1 MCYSKI
7 SITKYNFV
15 ELVSRLHVM
24 RGWRSVFNAAIGDH
38 VATGGDLYE
47 PRGVDPQEGEA
58 GRSMNVKVIYAT
70 RWSLKLAGK
79 KRSFGRPAERP
90 VLDKLVKTP

>member
-1 MCYSKI
+1 
-7 SITKYNFV
+7 
-15 ELVSRLHVM
+15 M

-47 PRGVDPQEGEA
+47 QRGVDPQEGEA

-79 KRSFGRPAERP
+79 KEASVGPRKDLSLTNWSKHPEF
-90 VLDKLVKTP
+90 